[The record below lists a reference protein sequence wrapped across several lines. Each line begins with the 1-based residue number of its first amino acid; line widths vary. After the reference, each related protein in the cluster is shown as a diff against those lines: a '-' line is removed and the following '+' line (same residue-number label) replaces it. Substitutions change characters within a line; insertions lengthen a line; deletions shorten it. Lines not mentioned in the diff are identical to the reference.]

1 MKFRHVMVWVQILY
15 WLWQSHLILL
25 SDKVL
30 QMEYDMKKIFA
41 SVLLL
46 LAPSIGFAGGH
57 AGLGGH
63 GTGVVTNTESMQ
75 GKTGGIVK
83 LTNQDVWIWDNPPE
97 GFPAA
102 SNATCNQFIAFGE
115 TPQPIGGVVVC
126 RSIDPD
132 GDVTLNNGTFQP
144 DGTVLLTIVAA
155 TGKWAPYV
163 GASWIGKT
171 DIQVSE
177 TASVYSFTP
186 AN

>member
-1 MKFRHVMVWVQILY
+1 ML
-15 WLWQSHLILL
+15 
-25 SDKVL
+25 
-30 QMEYDMKKIFA
+30 A
-41 SVLLL
+41 S
-46 LAPSIGFAGGH
+46 SIGFADGH

-63 GTGVVTNTESMQ
+63 VTVVVTNTEAMQ
-75 GKTGGIVK
+75 GTTGGLVK
-83 LTNQDVWIWDNPPE
+83 QTTQEVWIWDNPPE

-102 SNATCNQFIAFGE
+102 SSATCNQFIAFGE
-115 TPQPIGGVVVC
+115 TPQPIGGAVVC

-132 GDVTLNNGTFQP
+132 GDVSLNNGMFRP

-171 DIQVSE
+171 DIQLGES
-177 TASVYSFTP
+177 ASVYSFTP

>member
-1 MKFRHVMVWVQILY
+1 
-15 WLWQSHLILL
+15 
-25 SDKVL
+25 
-30 QMEYDMKKIFA
+30 
-41 SVLLL
+41 
-46 LAPSIGFAGGH
+46 
-57 AGLGGH
+57 
-63 GTGVVTNTESMQ
+63 MQ

-83 LTNQDVWIWDNPPE
+83 PTNHMFGRGYPAR
-97 GFPAA
+97 GF
-102 SNATCNQFIAFGE
+102 SSVHCNMYQFIAFYE

-132 GDVTLNNGTFQP
+132 GDVTLNNGTVQP